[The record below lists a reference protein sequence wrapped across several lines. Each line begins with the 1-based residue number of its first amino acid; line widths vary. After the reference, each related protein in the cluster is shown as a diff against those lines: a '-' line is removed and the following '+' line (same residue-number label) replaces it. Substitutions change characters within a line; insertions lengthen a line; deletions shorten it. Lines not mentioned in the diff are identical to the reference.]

1 MPRYNAITALI
12 VAMLCLG
19 TTARAQTPMD
29 RFIAYL
35 EERQDVPA
43 KAAAL
48 IKQTWEACEDCDGNE
63 LLTQGLALLSAE
75 FREGLDAYDAEEP
88 EACIEAMRSLAE
100 DENPFLAVH
109 AAVYEIKALVDLE
122 RAPEALERLEAVI
135 AEQDERVRLYSY
147 LAPEVD
153 FLRGYC
159 LVLDL
164 QYDEGERAIR
174 AFLDG
179 NPDAPQRLRV
189 AAEQMLG
196 EIANRR
202 TGGIGEVTDLMDYSG
217 RRLLAGDS
225 GEPVQSR
232 QERIIELL
240 DKLIKDAE
248 DREQNSPRGGSSNS
262 RPRSPQAPMPESQ
275 LPPGNPQGGELRE
288 ARRANP
294 GEVWGK
300 MPPAERERILQAI
313 RSSFP
318 SRYRQLVEQY
328 YEELAKKP

>member
-1 MPRYNAITALI
+1 
-12 VAMLCLG
+12 
-19 TTARAQTPMD
+19 MD

-35 EERQDVPA
+35 EERQDIPA
-43 KAAAL
+43 DAAAL
-48 IKQTWEACEDCDGNE
+48 IKQTWNACEDCDGNE
-63 LLTQGLALLSAE
+63 LLTQGLALLSTK
-75 FREGLDAYDAEEP
+75 FREGLDAYDAEKP
-88 EACIEAMRSLAE
+88 EACIETMGSLAA

-122 RAPEALERLEAVI
+122 RAPEALERLKALI
-135 AEQDERVRLYSY
+135 AEEGERLRLHSY

-174 AFLDG
+174 AFLEG
-179 NPDAPQRLRV
+179 HPDAPQRLRV

-225 GEPVQSR
+225 GESVQSR
-232 QERIIELL
+232 QEHIIELL

-248 DREQNSPRGGSSNS
+248 DREQNSPKGGSSNS
-262 RPRSPQAPMPESQ
+262 RRRSPQAPMPESQ
-275 LPPGNPQGGELRE
+275 LPPGTPRGGELRE
-288 ARRANP
+288 VRRANP